1 MVEENKT
8 ETLDFQ
14 AEVKQLL
21 HLVTH
26 SLYSNKEIF
35 LRELISNASDAADKL
50 RFESLAQPDLYA
62 GDSELKVW
70 VDFDA
75 KAKTVTVR
83 DNGIGMSRDEVV
95 TNLGT
100 IAKSGTK
107 DFLAALTNDQAKD
120 TQLIGQFGVGFYSA
134 FVVAAKVTVK
144 TRRAGLAKEDGVLWE
159 SNGEGEFTVAALE
172 KAERGTEVI
181 LHLKPDEKEFLES
194 YRLRQIIIK
203 YSDHIM
209 LPIVMKKPLQDKE
222 IIAQEEVVNKATALW
237 TLPKKEIK
245 DEDYKTLY
253 RHISHDFEDPLAWSH
268 NQVEGKLEYI
278 TLLYLP
284 AHAPFDFGMRD
295 KKHGLRLYV
304 KRVFI
309 LDNAEQLLP
318 NYLRFVKGIVDS
330 KDLPLNVSREILQSN
345 RIIEQIR
352 AGVIKRAL
360 AMLEKLAE
368 DAGEKYSKFWSAFGT
383 VLKEGVVEDFAN
395 QKRIAKL
402 LRFASTKTNSPE
414 ASVSLDEYLQRML
427 PDQDKIYYIVA
438 ENFNAAKN
446 SPHLEIF
453 RKKDI
458 EVLLLSERIDEW
470 WLSHYNTYEDKKF
483 QSIARSD
490 IDLSKFRQEVKT
502 EDKEKLTSENTELL
516 QRMQK
521 VLQDKVK
528 EVRVSELLTDSP
540 VCIVIAEND
549 MSYNLQRIMAD
560 FGQKSPTIKPILEI
574 NPQHILI
581 QQLKSIVEENLFADW
596 TNLFY
601 EQALLVAGGKLDDMA
616 AFVQRLNNLLLND
629 ISSRD
634 KQQS

>member
-1 MVEENKT
+1 MTEENKT

-14 AEVKQLL
+14 AEVRQLL

-50 RFESLAQPDLYA
+50 RFEALAKPDLYA

-75 KAKTVTVR
+75 KAKTITVR

-95 TNLGT
+95 ANLGT

-120 TQLIGQFGVGFYSA
+120 AQLIGQFGVGFYSA
-134 FVVAAKVTVK
+134 FVVADKVTVK

-159 SNGEGEFTVAALE
+159 SNGEGEFTVAVFE
-172 KAERGTEVI
+172 KTERGTEVI
-181 LHLKPDEKEFLES
+181 LHLKKDEEEFLES
-194 YRLRQIIIK
+194 YRLRQIITK

-222 IIAQEEVVNKATALW
+222 IVAQEEIVNKATALW

-284 AHAPFDFGMRD
+284 AHTPFDFGMRD

-318 NYLRFVKGIVDS
+318 NYLRFLKGIVDS

-352 AGVIKRAL
+352 AGVIKRTL
-360 AMLEKLAE
+360 AMLDKLAK
-368 DAGEKYSKFWSAFGT
+368 DDKEKYSKFWLAFGN

-395 QKRIAKL
+395 REQVAKL

-470 WLSHYNTYEDKKF
+470 WLSHYHTYEDKKF
-483 QSIARSD
+483 QSIAKSD
-490 IDLSKFRQEVKT
+490 IDLSKLQQEV
-502 EDKEKLTSENTELL
+502 EDKEKLKSENAELL

-540 VCIVIAEND
+540 VCIVVAEND
-549 MSYNLQRIMAD
+549 MSYNMQRIMAD

-581 QQLKSIVEENLFADW
+581 QQLKSIADEELFTQWAD
-596 TNLFY
+596 LFY
-601 EQALLVAGGKLDDMA
+601 EQALLVAGGKLDDTA
-616 AFVQRLNNLLLND
+616 AFVQRLNNLLL
-629 ISSRD
+629 SSSN
-634 KQQS
+634 KQQSVVQG